1 VTRRNPSGRKRR
13 SLVAATYLAISA
25 AASLLFYVAARATGS
40 TTTDTLLGVVW
51 VLVLSVIVSASL
63 LPPVLERWHARRTR
77 AEA

>member
-1 VTRRNPSGRKRR
+1 MTTRKMSGRKRR
-13 SLVAATYLAISA
+13 SLVAAAYLAIST

-40 TTTDTLLGVVW
+40 AATDTLLGVVW

>member
-1 VTRRNPSGRKRR
+1 MTTRKMSGRKRR